1 MYAHCA
7 LAHWPAGPR
16 RDRSSNQHFLS
27 SIPTS
32 QQQTIIMVREAQASI
47 VEREFLLQALKEGTR
62 IDQRAL
68 LEQRPVSLSFAEDGH
83 SVDCSLGNTR
93 VAAHVSAS
101 ITKPWAD
108 RPFEGLFQI
117 SSEINPMANFIYDT
131 GRSSENE
138 IQISR
143 MLDKSL
149 SRSGVIDK
157 EALCILAGQMVWS
170 IRLDLHF
177 LNDEGNLLDCASIAA
192 IAALQTFQRPDVTLV
207 GEEITIHSIQ
217 ERVPVPLT
225 LHHTPIS
232 LTYGFFELDSHK
244 SSVVLDPNYLEE
256 QLSTGTITLALN
268 PQKEI
273 CVVNKSGGVPL
284 SIEEIMN
291 VVKLGSQK
299 VKQLDQL
306 IKSLISNRNSP
317 VDLTAV
323 QDR

>member
-1 MYAHCA
+1 MF
-7 LAHWPAGPR
+7 P
-16 RDRSSNQHFLS
+16 
-27 SIPTS
+27 
-32 QQQTIIMVREAQASI
+32 
-47 VEREFLLQALKEGTR
+47 LQLRNHGRT
-62 IDQRAL
+62 
-68 LEQRPVSLSFAEDGH
+68 GH
-83 SVDCSLGNTR
+83 SKVSSKSRAKLTR
-93 VAAHVSAS
+93 
-101 ITKPWAD
+101 W
-108 RPFEGLFQI
+108 RI
-117 SSEINPMANFIYDT
+117 SFMKQAV
-131 GRSSENE
+131 RSSENE

-207 GEEITIHSIQ
+207 GEEITIHSLQ

-225 LHHTPIS
+225 LHHTPIC
-232 LTYGFFELDSHK
+232 LTFGFFELNGSNK
-244 SSVVLDPNYLEE
+244 PSVVLDPSYLEE
-256 QLSTGTITLALN
+256 QLSTGTVTLALN

-284 SIEEIMN
+284 SIDEIMR
-291 VVKLGSQK
+291 VVKVGSQK
-299 VKQLDQL
+299 VKEVDQL
-306 IKSLISNRNSP
+306 IKRLIAKRGTG

>member
-1 MYAHCA
+1 
-7 LAHWPAGPR
+7 
-16 RDRSSNQHFLS
+16 
-27 SIPTS
+27 
-32 QQQTIIMVREAQASI
+32 MVREAQPSI
-47 VEREFLLQALKEGTR
+47 LEREFLIQALKEGTR
-62 IDQRAL
+62 LDQRTL
-68 LEQRPVSLSFAEDGH
+68 FEQRPLSLSFAENGD

-93 VAAHVSAS
+93 VIAHVSAS
-101 ITKPWAD
+101 VTKPWSD
-108 RPFEGLFQI
+108 RPFEGLFQV
-117 SSEINPMANFIYDT
+117 SSEINPIANFIYDT

-138 IQISR
+138 IQITR

-207 GEEITIHSIQ
+207 GEEITIHSLQ

-225 LHHTPIS
+225 LHHTPIC
-232 LTYGFFELDSHK
+232 LTFGFFDLNGSSSK
-244 SSVVLDPNYLEE
+244 PSVVLDPSYLEE

-273 CVVNKSGGVPL
+273 CVANKSGGVPL
-284 SIEEIMN
+284 SIDEIMN
-291 VVKLGSQK
+291 VVKVGSQK
-299 VKQLDQL
+299 VKEVDQL
-306 IKSLISNRNSP
+306 IKQLITKRKAA

>member
-1 MYAHCA
+1 
-7 LAHWPAGPR
+7 
-16 RDRSSNQHFLS
+16 
-27 SIPTS
+27 
-32 QQQTIIMVREAQASI
+32 MVREAPASI
-47 VEREFLLQALKEGTR
+47 LEREFLIQALQEGSR
-62 IDQRAL
+62 LDQRAL
-68 LEQRPVSLSFAEDGH
+68 YEQRPLSLSFADDGH
-83 SVDCSLGNTR
+83 SVDCSLGSTR

-101 ITKPWAD
+101 ITKPWSD
-108 RPFEGLFQI
+108 RPFEGLFQV
-117 SSEINPMANFIYDT
+117 SSEIHPLANFSYDT
-131 GRSSENE
+131 GRSSDNE

-207 GEEITIHSIQ
+207 GEEITIHSLQ

-225 LHHTPIS
+225 LHHTPICV
-232 LTYGFFELDSHK
+232 TFGFFDVNANK
-244 SSVVLDPNYLEE
+244 PSVVLDPSYLEE

-273 CVVNKSGGVPL
+273 CVINKSGGVPL
-284 SIEEIMN
+284 SIDEIMN
-291 VVKLGSQK
+291 VVKVGSQK
-299 VKQLDQL
+299 VKDVDQL
-306 IKSLISNRNSP
+306 IKRLITKRGTG

>member
-1 MYAHCA
+1 
-7 LAHWPAGPR
+7 
-16 RDRSSNQHFLS
+16 
-27 SIPTS
+27 
-32 QQQTIIMVREAQASI
+32 MVREAQASI
-47 VEREFLLQALKEGTR
+47 LEREFLIQALKEGIR
-62 IDQRAL
+62 LDGRAL
-68 LEQRPVSLSFAEDGH
+68 FEQRPLSLSFADDGH

-101 ITKPWAD
+101 ITKPWSD
-108 RPFEGLFQI
+108 RPFEGLFQV
-117 SSEINPMANFIYDT
+117 SSEINPLANFTYDT
-131 GRSSENE
+131 GRSSDNE

-192 IAALQTFQRPDVTLV
+192 IAALQTFQRPDVQLV
-207 GEEITIHSIQ
+207 GEEITIHSLQ

-225 LHHTPIS
+225 LHHTPIC
-232 LTYGFFELDSHK
+232 LTFGFFELNANSNK
-244 SSVVLDPNYLEE
+244 PSVVLDPDYLEE
-256 QLSTGTITLALN
+256 QLSTGTITVALN

-284 SIEEIMN
+284 SIDEIMN
-291 VVKLGSQK
+291 VVKVGSQK
-299 VKQLDQL
+299 VKEVDQL
-306 IKSLISNRNSP
+306 IKRLITQRDTG